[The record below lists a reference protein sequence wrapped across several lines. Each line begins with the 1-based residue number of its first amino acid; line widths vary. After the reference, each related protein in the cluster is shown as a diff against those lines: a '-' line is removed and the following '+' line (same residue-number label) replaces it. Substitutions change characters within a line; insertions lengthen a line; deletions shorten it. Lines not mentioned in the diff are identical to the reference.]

1 MTGEL
6 IVHAVRGGL
15 AAAAAAA
22 GKANADADAAVSAGP
37 ATASAATSAAAGEEG
52 DGRKAA
58 AATRTGR
65 AYVLPPPLG
74 KQPPREGHLCFTFD
88 AEGWQMLQGL
98 RPSSERPIHQRKVR
112 NVQGSLPLLSLVRG
126 WERVSFEGDS
136 GSRLL
141 KPGIVARTPGAELR
155 MEVDTSGVPRPVVTL
170 HFLQSYERMGVVRV
184 ACARCACETHE
195 LDGHRTERVS
205 TMSTALIPVSRHA
218 RCELQ
223 LLLLNRTSSGR
234 HKWKLERLLVE
245 SLAAPAARGRSSS
258 RVADGARTVGGA

>member
-1 MTGEL
+1 MLACKDGLHPMVDRRSSRMTGEL

-136 GSRLL
+136 PDRGCSSRASWRA
-141 KPGIVARTPGAELR
+141 PPAR
-155 MEVDTSGVPRPVVTL
+155 S
-170 HFLQSYERMGVVRV
+170 
-184 ACARCACETHE
+184 CAWRWIRRGC
-195 LDGHRTERVS
+195 
-205 TMSTALIPVSRHA
+205 
-218 RCELQ
+218 
-223 LLLLNRTSSGR
+223 
-234 HKWKLERLLVE
+234 
-245 SLAAPAARGRSSS
+245 RGRW
-258 RVADGARTVGGA
+258 